1 VPLARLLPPTAGGVV
16 EDVAGAG
23 GWVGVGWAGCVRPDA
38 YLQSCIH
45 DVSWRGQTKTEA
57 WLRPACTV
65 CHARQHLLL
74 GVQGALGGNR
84 RQGGGCEGWMVAC
97 GGGCW
102 YVAHPRSPGE
112 MLEQHRVSPGITK
125 FWSCCLGRKRI
136 TTVERKAS
144 SILAFVHCCRL
155 GPPRSSCCVTA

>member
-23 GWVGVGWAGCVRPDA
+23 GWVGVGWAGCVGPDA

-57 WLRPACTV
+57 WLRPACAV

-74 GVQGALGGNR
+74 GVQGALRGNG
-84 RQGGGCEGWMVAC
+84 RQGGGCEGWMVASWRR
-97 GGGCW
+97 GGAAVGW
-102 YVAHPRSPGE
+102 VWEEGALHPVYC
-112 MLEQHRVSPGITK
+112 M
-125 FWSCCLGRKRI
+125 
-136 TTVERKAS
+136 
-144 SILAFVHCCRL
+144 
-155 GPPRSSCCVTA
+155 CVTCKVSVHWYIV